1 MRILAFDPAGNKFG
15 VACIDVVEGQM
26 DLSLSFVIETPEEF
40 TSTMKTQYAAFTSAT
55 IASLIKPNKIVSEAP
70 WGLGFS
76 SQSLKELI
84 GAMKA
89 EIWQDIVWQG
99 VSEARRTILGD
110 GYGGSDKPT
119 TSEWLLEYPWNI
131 KSKRKIRQMIDS
143 ANPQTKDGYDILD
156 AIMHGVCYL
165 VSEKL
170 IQRIEKPV
178 KEKKSAKKTKTK
190 N

>member
-40 TSTMKTQYAAFTSAT
+40 TSTMKTQYVSFVSAALVGLT
-55 IASLIKPNKIVSEAP
+55 KPNQIVSEFP
-70 WGLGFS
+70 WGAGGFS
-76 SQSLKELI
+76 SQNLKEII
-84 GAMKA
+84 GALKA
-89 EIWQDIVWQG
+89 EIWQNIRWQG
-99 VSEARRTILGD
+99 VSEARRIVLGD

-131 KSKRKIRQMIDS
+131 KSKRKIRQMIDN

-170 IQRIEKPV
+170 IERIIKPEKV
-178 KEKKSAKKTKTK
+178 KKTKK
-190 N
+190 K